1 MEVMLMEIMSQS
13 PLLSMI
19 LMVMGGLRLVLKP
32 IMAYYE
38 KKVAESPDKAD
49 DEKLAKMKE
58 AGWYKALAFV
68 LDYAASVKLPK

>member
-1 MEVMLMEIMSQS
+1 MDDVILTFVNQS
-13 PLLSMI
+13 PTLSML
-19 LMVMGGLRLVLKP
+19 LMAMGGLRLVLKP

-58 AGWYKALAFV
+58 AGWYKALAFI

>member
-1 MEVMLMEIMSQS
+1 MEAMLMEVMSQS

-32 IMAYYE
+32 IMAYLE
-38 KKVAESPDKAD
+38 KKALESPEKTD

-58 AGWYKALAFV
+58 SGWYKVLSFV
-68 LDYAASVKLPK
+68 LDYSASVKLPK